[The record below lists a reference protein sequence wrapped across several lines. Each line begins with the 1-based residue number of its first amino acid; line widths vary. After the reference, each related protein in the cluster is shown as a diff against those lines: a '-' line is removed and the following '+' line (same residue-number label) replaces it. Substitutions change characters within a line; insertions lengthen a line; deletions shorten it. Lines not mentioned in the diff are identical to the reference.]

1 MTLTLEEVQRIRF
14 RMERRSPGYNVTD
27 VDTFVDKVEA
37 TFSQMNQ
44 ETDLLRKQ
52 LESLDTSQHE
62 GFAAPGANNS
72 GEISRLEAEV
82 AELRNQLAQ
91 RDGGSQDKSDRIA
104 QLAAEN
110 AELRRELDSARRQS
124 AQAAQAF
131 AASSHDGGGVEHLV
145 VTTSDE
151 ASPVVIRLVQ
161 LATEQAE
168 QVVAEADSE
177 ARRKV
182 EEANQ
187 KAFEITTDARTKAD
201 RIESEARVN
210 ADTMT
215 TQAANRAAQVDEDAK
230 KRRAELF
237 SALESERDDLSAK
250 VGNLRGF
257 ESSYRENLVSQLQR
271 QLDQLHNS
279 QFEPTEVP
287 ELAERREGD
296 TPRLDALM
304 HEQH

>member
-1 MTLTLEEVQRIRF
+1 MTLTLEEVQRVRF
-14 RMERRSPGYNVTD
+14 RMERRNSPGYNVTD

-37 TFSQMNQ
+37 TFAQMNQ
-44 ETDLLRKQ
+44 EIDLLRKQ
-52 LESLDTSQHE
+52 LDSLDTSQPE
-62 GFAAPGANNS
+62 QFAAPDNS
-72 GEISRLEAEV
+72 GEVARLESEV
-82 AELRNQLAQ
+82 AELKNQLSQ
-91 RDGGSQDKSDRIA
+91 RAGDSEGDSARLS

-110 AELRRELDSARRQS
+110 DELRRELDSARRQS

-131 AASSHDGGGVEHLV
+131 ASTSHDGGQVEHLV

-151 ASPVVIRLVQ
+151 ASPAVIRLVQ
-161 LATEQAE
+161 LATDQAE

-187 KAFEITTDARTKAD
+187 RAFEITTDARTKAD

-215 TQAANRAAQVDEDAK
+215 SDAAARAAQVDQDAK
-230 KRRAELF
+230 KRRTELF
-237 SALESERDDLSAK
+237 SALETERDELSHK
-250 VGNLRGF
+250 VVSLRGF
-257 ESSYRENLVSQLQR
+257 ESNYRENLVSQLQR
-271 QLDQLHNS
+271 QLDELHHG
-279 QFEPTEVP
+279 QFEPADVP

-304 HEQH
+304 QEQH